1 MPNSFRHK
9 VVEEGLDDPMTDIE
23 REFVSQNRD
32 ALAAEHQDESQ
43 ADTEHEGENGPESN
57 ERKRRRYHMPRLNA
71 TIFFKSLSWL
81 LLLLLYGFIVVT
93 NRYKVE
99 SLSKEKIRI
108 SNDIDYLKEQR
119 IQMQRDYQESI
130 RISRIAAELDTIGV
144 GLISGPPY
152 EIQNIDQGK

>member
-23 REFVSQNRD
+23 REFVSQNLD
-32 ALAAEHQDESQ
+32 VLVAEHHEEAQE
-43 ADTEHEGENGPESN
+43 ATEHGGENGSESN

-93 NRYKVE
+93 NRYRVE

-152 EIQNIDQGK
+152 EIHDIDRGK